1 MLIYKRYKMPASET
15 KHLQEWLGITEQQY
29 NILMAINKLEAEGT
43 EPTPKNIWLE
53 NAKTFKKKI
62 KTPNLFGILRT
73 LSEEGLVSKERKGF
87 YRTDM
92 EGIKNTLSLREKELQ
107 EEADTFRNVT
117 SNIGLYFREAAKT
130 LAKPYVG
137 YIEGRGELYALIQKQ
152 LEKARRYYCVTPFPG
167 ISFTPEISHG
177 GARRGP
183 FFDTLCERGLV
194 KEDLGITYLTPL
206 DPTYPFKYALK
217 TFGDPARAF
226 REAEAIVDNLERQVA
241 EYDNL
246 DVRHMENP
254 FGFDVVM
261 CETDEPTDFYIFV
274 RNPDNTVIGG
284 IYINSP
290 ETAQHAKQQF
300 LSACSN
306 AKRIRGEEGA
316 RILKKIRQ
324 EFSRLR
330 KKQN

>member
-1 MLIYKRYKMPASET
+1 MPPSET
-15 KHLQEWLGITEQQY
+15 RQMPGWLGITEQQF

-73 LSEEGLVSKERKGF
+73 LSEEGLVVKERKGF

-92 EGIKNTLSLREKELQ
+92 MGIKNTLSLRQKELQ

-130 LAKPYVG
+130 LAKPYVE
-137 YIEGRGELYALIQKQ
+137 YIDGRRELYALIQKQ
-152 LEKARRYYCVTPFPG
+152 LEKARRYYCVTPFPS

-177 GARRGP
+177 GAKRGP
-183 FFDTLCERGLV
+183 FFDTLYERGFMR
-194 KEDLGITYLTPL
+194 KDLDITYLTPL
-206 DPTYPFKYALK
+206 DPTYPLKYAMK
-217 TFGDPARAF
+217 TFGDFERACM
-226 REAEAIVDNLERQVA
+226 EAEAVVDNLERQVA
-241 EYDNL
+241 EHDNFE
-246 DVRHMENP
+246 VRYTENP
-254 FGFDVVM
+254 FGFDIVM
-261 CETDEPTDFYIFV
+261 CEREKPEDFYIFV
-274 RNPDNTVIGG
+274 RDPSRIVIGG
-284 IYINSP
+284 IYICSP

-300 LSACSN
+300 LSACSS
-306 AKRIRGEEGA
+306 AKRVRGEEGA

-330 KKQN
+330 KKKN